1 MSETPVLELRDVEA
15 SYGPFRALFGVSFS
29 VRPGSAIALVGP
41 NGSGKTTVARV
52 CSGLVRPTA
61 GTVAFQ
67 GGDIASR
74 SPQSLARD
82 GLVQAP
88 EGRAVFASLTV
99 EENLTLWFRRM
110 LGRGRVDEGL
120 TTAYEVFPRLG
131 ERRAQ
136 AAGTLSGGEQR
147 MLSLARVT
155 VDPPA
160 VLVADELSLGL
171 APIIV
176 DEVYAT
182 LGRLRD
188 AGCALVIVE
197 QQVAHALDLADEAVV
212 LSRGRSIFHGPAADL
227 RSHAAELTLGLHGDD
242 LPVLEGNVDPP
253 A

>member
-1 MSETPVLELRDVEA
+1 MSDTPVLELRDVEA

-29 VRPGSAIALVGP
+29 VQAGSAIALIGP
-41 NGSGKTTVARV
+41 NGAGKTTVARL

-61 GTVAFQ
+61 GTITFE
-67 GGDIASR
+67 GEDIAPR
-74 SPQSLARD
+74 SPQSLARE
-82 GLVQAP
+82 GLVHAP

-120 TTAYEVFPRLG
+120 TAAYDAFPRLG
-131 ERRAQ
+131 ERRGQ
-136 AAGTLSGGEQR
+136 VAGTLSGGEQR
-147 MLSLARVT
+147 MLSLARVM

-212 LSRGRSIFHGPAADL
+212 LSRGRSVFSGPAADL
-227 RSHAAELTLGLHGDD
+227 RSHAAELALGVHHED
-242 LPVLEGNVDPP
+242 LPVLDGHEPP
-253 A
+253 G